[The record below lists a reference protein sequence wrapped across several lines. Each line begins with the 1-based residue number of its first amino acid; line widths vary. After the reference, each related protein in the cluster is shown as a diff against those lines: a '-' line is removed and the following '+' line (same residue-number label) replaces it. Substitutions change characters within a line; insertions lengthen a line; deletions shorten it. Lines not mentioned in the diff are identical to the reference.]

1 MINYS
6 PMSNGLEKSCLLAH
20 QPAAQLLS
28 KNEQFVPFGAFQ
40 GKLEEKRR
48 PGLGSTGKDRGARR
62 GQGQGAW
69 KADQA
74 GQGCPGS

>member
-1 MINYS
+1 
-6 PMSNGLEKSCLLAH
+6 MSNVLEKNCLLAH
-20 QPAAQLLS
+20 QLAAHLLS
-28 KNEQFVPFGAFQ
+28 KNERFVPFGTFQ

-48 PGLGSTGKDRGARR
+48 PGLDSTGKDRGARR
-62 GQGQGAW
+62 GQGRGAW